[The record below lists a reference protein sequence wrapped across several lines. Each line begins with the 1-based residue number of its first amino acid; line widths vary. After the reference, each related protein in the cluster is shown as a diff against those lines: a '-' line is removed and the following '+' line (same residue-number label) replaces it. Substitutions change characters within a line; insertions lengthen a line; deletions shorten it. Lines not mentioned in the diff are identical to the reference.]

1 MKLLVVKTDAVLR
14 SDVYKKVV
22 ADLDKCLSTGL
33 LFLDG
38 SADYEVVEFDS
49 TRYGLKLKED

>member
-1 MKLLVVKTDAVLR
+1 MKLLVVKTNAVLR
-14 SDVYKKVV
+14 SDVRKKVV
-22 ADLDKCLSTGL
+22 EDFDKCLSTGL

-49 TRYGLKLKED
+49 TRYGLKLKEG